1 MIELFLY
8 RAAENTTYGAE
19 LSFTEHYAFGE
30 TQRNWFLNELDASVA
45 RKAKWRIIASN
56 TVWGQSPSEGI
67 ILSRE
72 LFGEDQFEGYDQE
85 RQLILDHIDDN
96 DIDNIIILS

>member
-1 MIELFLY
+1 MQLFLY
-8 RAAENTTYGAE
+8 REVDNTTYGAE

-30 TQRNWFLNELDASVA
+30 TQRSWFLDELDTSVA
-45 RKAKWRIIASN
+45 RDAKWRIIASN

-67 ILSRE
+67 LSRE
-72 LFGEDQFEGYDQE
+72 FFGEDQFEGFDEE
-85 RQLILDHIDDN
+85 RQLILDHINDN